1 MSELHRQQASQRMPS
16 PGGKPLHKPFYSA
29 IQRCPCALGYECASK
44 AAWSPARPRFSTQA
58 SCACRAVLLMTK
70 RDLCDLCFEG
80 FVDVEDRQ
88 NRPELVSLLQV
99 GVCMSLHT
107 ERHDRRMQHMPLYL
121 PQHCGCG
128 SRAYT
133 KLQPGQAKQE

>member
-1 MSELHRQQASQRMPS
+1 MSLRLKSTWS
-16 PGGKPLHKPFYSA
+16 SA
-29 IQRCPCALGYECASK
+29 P
-44 AAWSPARPRFSTQA
+44 PRFSTQL

-99 GVCMSLHT
+99 GVCL
-107 ERHDRRMQHMPLYL
+107 
-121 PQHCGCG
+121 
-128 SRAYT
+128 
-133 KLQPGQAKQE
+133 